1 MTPAEKIARQKK
13 TLTFLIALLA
23 IGAVLIAAFAKK
35 IPLPLRLLVAAI
47 DLVAA
52 AVLGVAMRQAS
63 AKK

>member
-13 TLTFLIALLA
+13 TLTFLIVLLA
-23 IGAVLIAAFAKK
+23 VGAVLIAALAKK

-52 AVLGVAMRQAS
+52 AVLWVAMRQA
-63 AKK
+63 AEKK